1 MGDPHLLSFILAHM
15 DKPLRVVF
23 ILLFVIA
30 SLSNVIGFGARSK
43 IESLNSMKVRGRS
56 SMMTIVTRSK
66 LLDGS
71 IQMDE
76 HPSVNLSDYTEK
88 ELFPCESLHITAIG
102 AVCDGS
108 RLDFPE
114 VKLKTVLEEDR
125 HLPRES
131 KFISISEKIV
141 GNIVYRNLV
150 IALRW
155 EPATPEFLQIYLKE
169 YLPYWGD
176 RIPYRL
182 FWNAQYDICTG
193 RCSTFSEAG
202 EYLPADIDGL
212 SPSLAADVN
221 FNGVPAAFWNVNVN
235 P

>member
-1 MGDPHLLSFILAHM
+1 MGDPHPLSFILARM
-15 DKPLRVVF
+15 DKLFRVVF
-23 ILLFVIA
+23 ILLFLIA
-30 SLSNVIGFGARSK
+30 SLSNVIGFGARSE
-43 IESLNSMKVRGRS
+43 IESLNRMKVQGRS
-56 SMMTIVTRSK
+56 SMMANATRSV
-66 LLDGS
+66 LVDYS
-71 IQMDE
+71 IQMDKQ
-76 HPSVNLSDYTEK
+76 PSVDLYDQTDK
-88 ELFPCESLHITAIG
+88 EMFPCKSLHVTTIG

-114 VKLKTVLEEDR
+114 VKLNDVLEEDR

-141 GNIVYRNLV
+141 GDAVYRNLV

-182 FWNAQYDICTG
+182 FWNAQYDICTD
-193 RCSTFSEAG
+193 RCSTFSESG

-221 FNGVPAAFWNVNVN
+221 FNGVPAAFWNMNVN